1 MKHNIYEFILFLK
14 IVCFVSKRFLDIQ
27 MFADW
32 SCTLLLHNRTCCG
45 KYRIFKLSIDLC
57 ISFISGPG
65 LSDGGREGGLCVT
78 SWCYG

>member
-1 MKHNIYEFILFLK
+1 
-14 IVCFVSKRFLDIQ
+14 

-32 SCTLLLHNRTCCG
+32 SCTVLVHNRTCSG

-65 LSDGGREGGLCVT
+65 LSDGGGGALCYVLVL
-78 SWCYG
+78 WIEPNNLVLVQ